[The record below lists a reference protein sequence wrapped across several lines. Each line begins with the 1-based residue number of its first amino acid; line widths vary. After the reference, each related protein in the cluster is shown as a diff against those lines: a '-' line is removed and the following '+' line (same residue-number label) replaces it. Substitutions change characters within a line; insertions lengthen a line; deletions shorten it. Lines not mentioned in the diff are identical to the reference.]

1 MAKKDSKQRREAS
14 KQLNKK
20 LKLERKLS
28 KKIRRFLKKINRDF
42 LRVYLATEALI
53 RADEYQEELTTILD
67 GHYRKTAEEF
77 APITVKVVNDALID
91 AGHDPVPQNDPILI
105 AALLAFISQNVQF
118 SSRVITNTTNTEMAR
133 AVRLENGDGKKAK
146 KRLDHRAVWRSETIG
161 ATETLKAAEGA
172 KSVAM
177 EQTEEIAQTATVAA
191 IVFRSIK
198 TWFAR
203 VFEENT
209 RPAHRDADSQTV
221 PANEPFI
228 VMGQQLMYP
237 GDTWLGATLDNTANC
252 RCTSIHSTTVI

>member
-20 LKLERKLS
+20 LKLERKLT

-53 RADEYQEELTTILD
+53 RAEEYQEELTTILD
-67 GHYRKTAEEF
+67 DHYRKTAEVF

-91 AGHDPVPQNDPILI
+91 AGHDPVPKNDPILI
-105 AALLAFISQNVQF
+105 AALLAFISENVQF
-118 SSRVITNTTNTEMAR
+118 SSRVITNTTNNDMER
-133 AVRLENGDGKKAK
+133 ALRLENEDGKKAK
-146 KRLDHRAVWRSETIG
+146 KRLDNRAVWRSETIG
-161 ATETLKAAEGA
+161 ATETQKAAEGA

-191 IVFRSIK
+191 IIFRSIK
-198 TWFAR
+198 QWFTRLDER
-203 VFEENT
+203 V
-209 RPAHRDADSQTV
+209 RPAHSDADGQTV

-252 RCTSIHSTTVI
+252 RCTSIHSTTII